1 MIAHNRAFN
10 RLSSPSS
17 PKFHKWISRIQ
28 NTKVKGW
35 FLCAQRIGEK
45 GSPCILDSRA
55 RKVLTKAKGLQCEVS
70 SHLVLPRAPRV
81 RATCTPTCSML
92 INSDVRWYGV
102 WRRSGRRAAGGEK
115 GGTIIP
121 LRKKKRKERKRREE
135 KRRKERGINTKN
147 EGDILIIGDQSVNCW

>member
-1 MIAHNRAFN
+1 
-10 RLSSPSS
+10 
-17 PKFHKWISRIQ
+17 
-28 NTKVKGW
+28 
-35 FLCAQRIGEK
+35 
-45 GSPCILDSRA
+45 
-55 RKVLTKAKGLQCEVS
+55 
-70 SHLVLPRAPRV
+70 
-81 RATCTPTCSML
+81 ML

-147 EGDILIIGDQSVNCW
+147 EGDILIIGDQSVVGNSLRSEQDIDCWINIK